1 MAHPSPRDVCP
12 RASGCLFPAPPRPAS
27 AAVLGLLQ
35 YAPAAATPAAAPALY
50 PPDAYVAVPS
60 TSRDPPS
67 WRRCCD
73 ACGPRVHGRGRYCV
87 SGRIRGTPLAFHRTY
102 ATAARPLLFFF
113 SVDWCPVSSSVS
125 SPYNFLS
132 WRPLFPAACRRFAA
146 PAHPPPWHS
155 RSLGRGWLLRR
166 RQAVPPPSPAVGR
179 CS

>member
-27 AAVLGLLQ
+27 AAGLGLLQ

-87 SGRIRGTPLAFHRTY
+87 SGRIRGVRNRRSRSHSRRQRRLAALHRPQQRL
-102 ATAARPLLFFF
+102 AAGVGGRWSGFP
-113 SVDWCPVSSSVS
+113 SVAHAVVGCTSSVTVTV
-125 SPYNFLS
+125 
-132 WRPLFPAACRRFAA
+132 AAALPCAHAA
-146 PAHPPPWHS
+146 PPGKRAS
-155 RSLGRGWLLRR
+155 S
-166 RQAVPPPSPAVGR
+166 
-179 CS
+179 